1 MAELALYAHP
11 VDVLRKFNPQLTQN
25 TLDQNDYIGNNDEQ
39 QIRARIDSVSSELE
53 AETGA
58 AFRLQRT
65 GSPAAPETY
74 EHQGVKGEPRPPM
87 RVSLDHRNVLPFD
100 SNQDDTV
107 EVRTGKD
114 DWTDITADAGD
125 EFVLKHHEGVLE
137 VYRFLIQ
144 RIYWDARDNR
154 YLRATYRYGA
164 LGGNQDIGGQT
175 TLDGSLG
182 GNDTDTSVSVADAAR
197 LPNRGVLLL
206 GNDEYVRVTDVNYST
221 DTLTVDRGVRST
233 SVTSHSDGDVV
244 HYCPEDIRDAVAAK
258 TARELL
264 RYDDWVDEL
273 VEAGQG
279 LGASDKMD
287 AWQETWESALENES
301 TVRKL

>member
-1 MAELALYAHP
+1 MPERALYAHP

-25 TLDQNDYIGNNDEQ
+25 SLDQNDYIGNNDEQ
-39 QIRARIDSVSSELE
+39 QIRARIDSVSNQLE
-53 AETGA
+53 AETGV

-65 GSPAAPETY
+65 GSPGAPETY
-74 EHQGVKGEPRPPM
+74 EHQEVDGEPAPPM
-87 RVSLDHRNVLPFD
+87 RVTLDHRNVLPID
-100 SNQDDTV
+100 SNQDDTI
-107 EVRTGKD
+107 EVRTGKN
-114 DWTDITADAGD
+114 DWKDITDQADD

-144 RIYWDARDNR
+144 RIYWDAADNR

-164 LGGNQDIGGQT
+164 LGGSQDIGGQT

-182 GNDTDTSVSVADAAR
+182 GSDSDTSVSVTNAAR

-206 GNDEYVRVTDVNYST
+206 GNDEYVRLTDVNYDT
-221 DTLTVDRGVRST
+221 NTLTVERGVRAT
-233 SVTSHSDGDVV
+233 SAASHEDGDLVY
-244 HYCPEDIRDAVAAK
+244 YCPEYVRDAVAAK

-287 AWQETWESALENES
+287 AWQDSWERALRNES
-301 TVRKL
+301 TVRRL